1 MYEFKVALVYRSLD
15 TNKIKFILKI
25 GEKLNEGRTK
35 LDSIIVK
42 LKQELETVEN
52 ELKTSNERLSEM
64 SSVVHKI
71 NSAGES
77 VDCDEAVLATAPV
90 FKQLLQG

>member
-1 MYEFKVALVYRSLD
+1 MNSDRFPRYSIILKL
-15 TNKIKFILKI
+15 KFILKI
-25 GEKLNEGRTK
+25 GEKLNEGRIK

-71 NSAGES
+71 NSAGDS